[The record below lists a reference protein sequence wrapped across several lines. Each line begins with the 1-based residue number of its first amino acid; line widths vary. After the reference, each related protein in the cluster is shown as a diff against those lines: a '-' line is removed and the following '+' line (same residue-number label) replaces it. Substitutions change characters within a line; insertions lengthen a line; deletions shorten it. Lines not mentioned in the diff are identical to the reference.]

1 MSGWL
6 LCGMYSYNCGILSG
20 SLRKGSPIGVA
31 VHNVTTGNSFNKQ
44 ELPLCAE
51 TSRIG
56 SHWECGWTQSGVEAA
71 HSFLVNW
78 KSYVLCLHRHYQ
90 CQFISHESSSYEM

>member
-1 MSGWL
+1 M
-6 LCGMYSYNCGILSG
+6 
-20 SLRKGSPIGVA
+20 RKGSPIGVA

-51 TSRIG
+51 TSRFG
-56 SHWECGWTQSGVEAA
+56 SHWECRMDVEAA

-78 KSYVLCLHRHYQ
+78 KAYVLCLLTVI
-90 CQFISHESSSYEM
+90 ISVNLLAMSLLLMRCNLWLQRTEERSWPAL